1 MNQTIGFGTLVDGS
15 RAAKQECLT
24 LARENLEQAKVIL
37 EKGPHP
43 TSAVLQLEL
52 ALMQIGN
59 AVALIFD
66 RSIEGK
72 SDPQGLHNA
81 AAMAMVAYCRDE
93 HPRLLDDAR
102 FASAFVRGRNDY
114 AYRHD
119 RIAEAD
125 LRRLFI
131 AASKLY
137 NGLSKAIIDQE
148 HRPLI

>member
-1 MNQTIGFGTLVDGS
+1 MVDGS
-15 RAAKQECLT
+15 RAAKQECLS
-24 LARENLEQAKVIL
+24 LAKENLEQAKVIL
-37 EKGPHP
+37 EGGPHP

-59 AVALIFD
+59 AVALLYD

-81 AAMAMVAYCRDE
+81 AAMAIVAYCRD
-93 HPRLLDDAR
+93 HQPKLLDDAR

-131 AASKLY
+131 ATSKLY
-137 NGLSKAIIDQE
+137 NGLGKVILAEE
-148 HRPLI
+148 HRAL

>member
-1 MNQTIGFGTLVDGS
+1 MVDGS
-15 RAAKQECLT
+15 RDAKQACLT
-24 LARENLEQAKVIL
+24 LAKENLEQAKVIL

-72 SDPQGLHNA
+72 SDPKGLHNA
-81 AAMAMVAYCRDE
+81 AAMAIVAFCRDE
-93 HPRLLDDAR
+93 HPKLFNDAL

-131 AASKLY
+131 AATKLY
-137 NGLSKAIIDQE
+137 NGLGKVVLNEE
-148 HRPLI
+148 HRPL

>member
-1 MNQTIGFGTLVDGS
+1 M
-15 RAAKQECLT
+15 
-24 LARENLEQAKVIL
+24 IL

-52 ALMQIGN
+52 AVMQIGN
-59 AVALIFD
+59 AVALVFD

-72 SDPQGLHNA
+72 SDPKGLHNA
-81 AAMAMVAYCRDE
+81 AAMAIVAFCRDE
-93 HPRLLDDAR
+93 HPKLLNDAR
-102 FASAFVRGRNDY
+102 YASAFVRGRNDY

-131 AASKLY
+131 ATTKLY
-137 NGLSKAIIDQE
+137 NGLGKVIVEED
-148 HRPLI
+148 HRPL

>member
-1 MNQTIGFGTLVDGS
+1 M
-15 RAAKQECLT
+15 
-24 LARENLEQAKVIL
+24 IL
-37 EKGPHP
+37 EHGPHP

-52 ALMQIGN
+52 ALMQVGN
-59 AVALIFD
+59 AVALVFD

-81 AAMAMVAYCRDE
+81 AAMAIVAFCRDE
-93 HPRLLDDAR
+93 RPKLLNDAR
-102 FASAFVRGRNDY
+102 FAAAFVRGRNDY

-131 AASKLY
+131 ATTKLY
-137 NGLSKAIIDQE
+137 NALGNVILEEE
-148 HRPLI
+148 HRAL

>member
-1 MNQTIGFGTLVDGS
+1 M
-15 RAAKQECLT
+15 
-24 LARENLEQAKVIL
+24 IL

-72 SDPQGLHNA
+72 SDPKGLHNA
-81 AAMAMVAYCRDE
+81 AAMAIVAFCRDE
-93 HPRLLDDAR
+93 HPKLFNDAL

-131 AASKLY
+131 ATTKLY
-137 NGLSKAIIDQE
+137 NGLGKVILTEE
-148 HRPLI
+148 HRPL

>member
-1 MNQTIGFGTLVDGS
+1 MTAPARPSKSAWPWL
-15 RAAKQECLT
+15 
-24 LARENLEQAKVIL
+24 RENLEQAKVIL

-81 AAMAMVAYCRDE
+81 AAMAIVAFCRDE
-93 HPRLLDDAR
+93 HPNLLNDAR

-125 LRRLFI
+125 LRRMFI
-131 AASKLY
+131 ATTRVY
-137 NGLSKAIIDQE
+137 NGLGKVILAEE
-148 HRPLI
+148 HRSL